1 MNDINAQG
9 TQSSHAQ
16 KKENVHGPSFADI
29 KQLDRRTFLK
39 MTGIA
44 AGTFA
49 FAGMFGKIATSADAA
64 SVMTSV
70 KPLDPHTIPKYVN
83 QLIVP
88 PIFARDSSGLIKVN
102 ISLSRQQI
110 LPLKDA
116 SGKSTGF
123 GPTRVFTYGGLVGD
137 PVNFKFSP
145 GPTFE
150 AVKGVPT
157 KVQWTNSLTNV
168 HFLPVDPTIH
178 WANPN
183 KMATPVKP
191 FNAFPPGY
199 PKAQFPIPT
208 VTHLHG
214 GETPSA
220 FDGGPD
226 SWFTYNGITGPGFV
240 TRTYEYPNQQEA
252 TTLFYHDHALGATRL
267 NLCAGLAGFYLIRDP
282 KDKIAPLLPQGKYE
296 VPIAIQDRMF
306 FQKDSSGNNDLAFP
320 YVGINP
326 AIHPYWFPEFFGDT
340 IMINGQVWPNLNVDR
355 GQYRFR
361 IVNGSNARFYTLFF
375 SNGMSFVQIGSD
387 GGYLKSAVKLT
398 KLTLG
403 TGERADILVDFSNIA
418 PGTKIILKNNAPGPF
433 PTGTPADP
441 NTVGQI
447 MQFTV
452 GKNVGF
458 KAKTLPSLLNPTLAG
473 PSFPTLAQT
482 KLKRV
487 LTLNEYTNSL
497 GPIALFLNGQMW
509 DAPVSETPK
518 VGTTEDWIFAN
529 TTMDTHPM
537 HLHLIQF
544 QLVNRQNFNAA
555 KYLADWLKANKA
567 GLTSGH
573 LPLTKPTVVVPVEPY
588 LSGNPTPPD
597 PNECGW
603 KDVIRANPG
612 QVTRIRAR
620 FARQNGT
627 PFGFDA
633 TGGPGYV
640 WHCHIV
646 DHEDNEMMRPM
657 KLKH

>member
-1 MNDINAQG
+1 MNDIEAQG
-9 TQSSHAQ
+9 TLSSHAQ
-16 KKENVHGPSFADI
+16 KEKVPGPSFADI

-49 FAGMFGKIATSADAA
+49 FAGMFGKIAGEADAA

-70 KPLDPHTIPKYVN
+70 KPLNPLTIPKFVN

-88 PIFARDSSGLIKVN
+88 PVFVPNSYGLIKVDTQ
-102 ISLSRQQI
+102 LLREQI

-123 GPTRVFTYGGLVGD
+123 GPTRVFAYGG
-137 PVNFKFSP
+137 PVKGQSLFRFSP

-150 AVKGVPT
+150 AIKGVPT
-157 KVQWTNSLTNV
+157 QVEWTNNITNI
-168 HFLPVDPTIH
+168 HFLPVDPTIM

-191 FNAFPPGY
+191 FTAFPRGY
-199 PKAQFPIPT
+199 PKAQFPIPIS
-208 VTHLHG
+208 THLHG
-214 GETPSA
+214 GEVPSIY
-220 FDGGPD
+220 DGGPD
-226 SWFTYNGITGPGFV
+226 SWFTNNGIKGPAYS
-240 TRTYEYPNQQEA
+240 TRKYTYPNEQEA
-252 TTLFYHDHALGATRL
+252 TTLFYHDHVLGMTRL
-267 NLCAGLAGFYLIRDP
+267 NLYSGLAGFYLIRDP
-282 KDKIAPLLPQGKYE
+282 KDKIAPLLPSGKYE

-320 YVGINP
+320 YVGTNP
-326 AIHPYWFPEFFGDT
+326 AVHPYWASEFFGDT
-340 IMINGQVWPNLNVDR
+340 IMVNGQVWPNFNVDR
-355 GQYRFR
+355 GQYRLR
-361 IVNGSNARFYTLFF
+361 ILNGSNARFYTLFF

-398 KLTLG
+398 KLTMG
-403 TGERADILVDFSNIA
+403 TGERADILVDFSSFA

-452 GKNVGF
+452 GKDIGF
-458 KAKTLPSLLNPTLAG
+458 KPKSLPSTLNPTLAG
-473 PSFPTLAQT
+473 ASFPTLAPT
-482 KLKRV
+482 SNVRT
-487 LTLNEYTNSL
+487 LTLNELTNSIGSL
-497 GPIALFLNGQMW
+497 GLFLNGQMW
-509 DAPVSETPK
+509 DAPVTETPK
-518 VGTTEDWIFAN
+518 VGTTEDWLFVN

-537 HLHLIQF
+537 HLHLVQF
-544 QLVNRQNFNAA
+544 QLVSRQNFNAT

-567 GLTSGH
+567 GLTNGNV
-573 LPLTKPTVVVPVEPY
+573 PLTKPTVVLPVTSY
-588 LSGNPTPPD
+588 LTGSPIAPD
-597 PNECGW
+597 ANERGW
-603 KDVIRANPG
+603 KDVIRSNPG

-620 FARQNGT
+620 FARQDGT

-633 TGGPGYV
+633 TEGPGYV